1 MPLLFL
7 TRKRKEKIVN
17 NLYNNFIII
26 FREKGINLKQ
36 KDHIKIYSLLN
47 ESFNIK
53 KEKKNIFSRLFKK

>member
-36 KDHIKIYSLLN
+36 KDHIKIYNLLN

-53 KEKKNIFSRLFKK
+53 KEKKNFFSKLFKK